1 MASEFNAMHRFPDG
15 ESAMQYL
22 RDHGQ
27 RDHFKA
33 AADQGE
39 FILIALPPK
48 ADAPKAA
55 KAKPAKAEGKKGRGG
70 LQARMQKQDAEKK
83 AAKAKADLPKPDF
96 KAEGKWHKPD
106 DRKWIGNWAALR
118 AAADAGRLPNAGP
131 AKPDL
136 AASKMEDWGQ
146 DAREAFGGIFAA
158 LTHWPF
164 RKRISA
170 LAALIRAKDEKGLKL
185 LAIKE
190 ISTSPIMLGKLRDLA
205 IAALAAKA
213 EKPAKPAKAKAP
225 PQADG
230 AALEGPP
237 AQA

>member
-39 FILIALPPK
+39 FILIALPAK

-55 KAKPAKAEGKKGRGG
+55 KGKAKAEGKGRGG
-70 LQARMQKQDAEKK
+70 LQARMQKQDAEKAK
-83 AAKAKADLPKPDF
+83 AKAKADAPKADF
-96 KAEGKWHKPD
+96 RSEGRWHKLD

-118 AAADAGRLPNAGP
+118 AAADAGRLPDAMG
-131 AKPDL
+131 AKAERSQL
-136 AASKMEDWGQ
+136 
-146 DAREAFGGIFAA
+146 FGGIFAA
-158 LTHWPF
+158 NTHAPF
-164 RKRISA
+164 EKRIHA

-213 EKPAKPAKAKAP
+213 EKPAKPAKAKPA

-230 AALEGPP
+230 AASEGPQ